1 MGFSTIAAVVG
12 TVATLAS
19 TGVAYE
25 GSQQTAAAQKSSADY
40 NAAVAK
46 NNATLAAQNAQTTLQ
61 QGDIAQQR
69 DYQEGAQRMGAIRA
83 AMGANDVQLNSGSA
97 LDLQGD
103 AARTTQQNVQA
114 TGYNS
119 LVQAIGLRNQ
129 AIDYTSQSGLDIAQG
144 QNDQTAGAYS
154 GLSTIIGGASSV
166 SSKWAS
172 YQQAGINGFTPG
184 SAGYNA
190 QVAATQPQSG
200 TVY

>member
-1 MGFSTIAAVVG
+1 MAFIAPAIPLIAAGISAATAVAG
-12 TVATLAS
+12 TAVAVNS
-19 TGVAYE
+19 SE
-25 GSQQTAAAQKSSADY
+25 QQAKAQSNAADY

-46 NNATLAAQNAQTTLQ
+46 NNAEMAAQNAETTLQ

-119 LVQAIGLRNQ
+119 LVQAVGLRNQ
-129 AIDYTSQSGLDIAQG
+129 AIDYGSQAGLDIAQG
-144 QNDQTAGAYS
+144 ENAQTAGNTQA
-154 GLSTIIGGASSV
+154 LSSIIGGASSV

-172 YQQAGINGFTPG
+172 FQQNGIG
-184 SAGYNA
+184 SG
-190 QVAATQPQSG
+190 PQMG
-200 TVY
+200 GVY